1 MYYLLSPLINA
12 VIPPITAPN
21 PLGKGLIDYRSI
33 LFAATYWVRQ
43 KMIIAL
49 KQRTA
54 ELAKTLSLE
63 VPMLGTAHEDE
74 AQCLGDLLEAPDTS
88 VHEEQQAE
96 VATLLQFLSQEERGM
111 SNRGIRSALKRNTAL
126 RIFRSHTQR

>member
-1 MYYLLSPLINA
+1 VYYLLSPLINA

-88 VHEEQQAE
+88 VHEEQ
-96 VATLLQFLSQEERGM
+96 
-111 SNRGIRSALKRNTAL
+111 
-126 RIFRSHTQR
+126 